1 MATAHDITSDK
12 VLGELA
18 GVDVRNIKAG
28 LATNLPL
35 SNIDEWIVAGAN
47 IMQGV
52 FDSIGAAVDGDV
64 AVTNFGRGI
73 LAFAKARCY
82 ERLNHLEQYRAAAA
96 EFASA
101 KADVRKTPVE
111 TGGVQSGIVTNVNTS
126 DPYKKTFAESRNGDG
141 FKGW

>member
-1 MATAHDITSDK
+1 MATAHGVTSDN
-12 VLGELA
+12 VLDELA

-28 LATNLPL
+28 LATNITLTKI
-35 SNIDEWIVAGAN
+35 SEWITEGAN

-52 FDSIGAAVDGDV
+52 FDSIGASVSGDV
-64 AVTNFGRGI
+64 ALTTFARGV
-73 LAFAKARCY
+73 LAFAKSRCY

-101 KADVRKTPVE
+101 KADARKTPVE